1 MDILIEF
8 ISIFITYLLVVYVGY
23 YVTEVKRLPRWLRF
37 PPFHCRKCLTFWTMM
52 AVSLV
57 IGLSFDI
64 PVYMATG
71 ILLAILTALSMHVE
85 QKNKTVKIENY
96 DDFEPHDIPTND
108 EPVNIEI
115 NGDEI
120 IIN

>member
-8 ISIFITYLLVVYVGY
+8 IGAFIAYLLVVYTAY
-23 YVTEVKRLPRWLRF
+23 YVTEVKLLPRWLRF

-57 IGLSFDI
+57 IGLSFDL

-71 ILLAILTALSMHVE
+71 ILLAILTAISMQIE
-85 QKNKTVKIENY
+85 QKNNTISIN
-96 DDFEPHDIPTND
+96 DID
-108 EPVNIEI
+108 K
-115 NGDEI
+115 
-120 IIN
+120 